1 MNVPPSRKA
10 KVFVV
15 SEKEDIQN
23 IFRQGSVF
31 FGTLASASSV
41 EVQSDKT
48 GIPEDAV
55 SAVTPDAVMYM
66 PFADLVDIE
75 KELER
80 LHKEEERLKKEIARG
95 EGMLSNERFM
105 SKAPEAKVK
114 EEQEKLARYRAAMEQ
129 VQERLAALG

>member
-1 MNVPPSRKA
+1 
-10 KVFVV
+10 
-15 SEKEDIQN
+15 
-23 IFRQGSVF
+23 
-31 FGTLASASSV
+31 
-41 EVQSDKT
+41 
-48 GIPEDAV
+48 
-55 SAVTPDAVMYM
+55 MYM